1 MKSVNGLMGIKTPA
15 TPIYGGKKVSIPFH
29 TGISDTGGLSSG
41 KLVAPKEDSVHYDSQ
56 SRFTAAF
63 KTYFK
68 ILPKEYHKKFPS

>member
-1 MKSVNGLMGIKTPA
+1 MKSVDGLMGIKTPA
-15 TPIYGGKKVSIPFH
+15 TPIYRTKVSIPFH

-68 ILPKEYHKKFPS
+68 ILPKEDRKKFPS